1 MRKQV
6 AREKKERESN
16 IIANMASQS
25 MVEWGPGE
33 DTGYFQLE
41 GNIFRTFLLFA
52 EEIYQH

>member
-33 DTGYFQLE
+33 DTGYFQL
-41 GNIFRTFLLFA
+41 
-52 EEIYQH
+52 